1 MKPVRIGD
9 FLHRVKNVVLIDD
22 SIKYKRVTIKTKNQ
36 GVSLRDEAFGNTI
49 GTKSQFRVRANQF
62 ILSKIDARWGAFGI
76 VPNEVDGGIITGN
89 FWTYE
94 VDYEQVNI
102 NWFNLFSSSEFF
114 IKICRNASTGVT
126 NRQYLDEKFFLKYK
140 VLLPSIT
147 EQDEIV
153 ARLQSLQSLHRE
165 ADALLAR
172 LQANVKR
179 LRQSILQEAIQGKL
193 VDYKPAPGEK
203 TGAELLTDIRA
214 EKERRAR
221 EAGKKPEAPLPPVTP
236 EEMPFEVPVGWV
248 WCRLGDLA
256 SFLGG
261 FAFQSSSYVSAS
273 NFQVIRLGN
282 VKNDFL
288 NLESSPVFVPENVAI
303 EADKFKIL
311 KGDILI
317 TMTGTRRKKDYCFT
331 LLVNDNYLRN
341 KVLFLNQRVG
351 CLRFDT
357 TLNSSLFNIFLKNP
371 LVLENIFK
379 HETGTVNQGN
389 IGSNA
394 ILNCPIP
401 ILPTSIQNQIV
412 VAIENRLSQ
421 LDHFSQQLAALQIKT
436 ERLWKSELQQTFKFE
451 NL

>member
-1 MKPVRIGD
+1 MESVREAKLGE
-9 FLHRVKNVVLIDD
+9 LMRHRKTFIQISDQE
-22 SIKYKRVTIKTKNQ
+22 SYKRCRVQLHAKGI
-36 GVSLRDEAFGNTI
+36 VLRDTVKGSEIRTKQQQVCRLNDFVVAEMDAKFGGYGVIRNGLENAIVSSHYFLFEPDEEKLSIDYLELLCQTDI
-49 GTKSQFRVRANQF
+49 IQSQIKATGSTNYAAIRPYHVLD
-62 ILSKIDARWGAFGI
+62 IT
-76 VPNEVDGGIITGN
+76 VP
-89 FWTYE
+89 
-94 VDYEQVNI
+94 
-102 NWFNLFSSSEFF
+102 
-114 IKICRNASTGVT
+114 
-126 NRQYLDEKFFLKYK
+126 
-140 VLLPSIT
+140 LPDLPT
-147 EQDEIV
+147 QKNIV

-165 ADALLAR
+165 ADATLAR

-203 TGAELLTDIRA
+203 TGAELLADIRA

-221 EAGKKPEAPLPPVTP
+221 EAGKKPEAPMPPVTP
-236 EEMPFEVPVGWV
+236 EEMPFELPEGWV
-248 WCRLGDLA
+248 WCRLGEVA

-341 KVLFLNQRVG
+341 KVLFLN
-351 CLRFDT
+351 
-357 TLNSSLFNIFLKNP
+357 
-371 LVLENIFK
+371 
-379 HETGTVNQGN
+379 
-389 IGSNA
+389 
-394 ILNCPIP
+394 
-401 ILPTSIQNQIV
+401 
-412 VAIENRLSQ
+412 
-421 LDHFSQQLAALQIKT
+421 
-436 ERLWKSELQQTFKFE
+436 
-451 NL
+451 